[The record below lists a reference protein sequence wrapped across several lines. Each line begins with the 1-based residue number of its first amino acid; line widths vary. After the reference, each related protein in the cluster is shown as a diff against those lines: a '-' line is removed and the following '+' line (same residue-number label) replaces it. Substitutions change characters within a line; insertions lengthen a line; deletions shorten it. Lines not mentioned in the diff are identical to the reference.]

1 MDNHKFCVSA
11 LVDSVQIGRVYQ
23 SLFQGSFG
31 VLMGLT
37 RLPNDDTKLADWS
50 NFMKHRYNMTVTAS
64 SMPPYLDRLDPF
76 VYVMQDPVPNT
87 PGIAQ
92 SYIGLR
98 LSSTNLARSVLYE
111 VLKPF
116 TEEDAIGTPVPFY
129 GHQVAVS
136 GFLQFGTL
144 NGLPGMLLF
153 TTIFDADPSSYVIMT
168 ATLFDS
174 FIANVTAVSQQA
186 VIVITDHLGR
196 SLEIGNCSLNN
207 TEQILTRSVNLT
219 AHSKWTVQIGQC
231 PGYKTAFVTW
241 RRYVILSICIAT
253 TVMALIVCVFV
264 MKFQQKM
271 VAQAVERTRN
281 QEKALAH
288 QLVVGYICHEL
299 RNPLH
304 IIKTSF
310 RSLVTAVRD
319 VTNAVTAVHCV
330 TGTSTSMG
338 SSSMTG
344 NSGDSG
350 VDDVDGDNGWLL
362 QGDGDSL
369 TDEELLSVVC
379 DASTAL
385 QQMQTTVNEVLDY
398 RAIDSGLSSLK
409 LDRVPFAINQVRKG

>member
-1 MDNHKFCVSA
+1 
-11 LVDSVQIGRVYQ
+11 VYQ

-31 VLMGLT
+31 VLMGLA
-37 RLPNDDTKLADWS
+37 RLPNNDTALAEWS
-50 NFMKHRYNMTVTAS
+50 VFMRKRYNMTVTAS
-64 SMPPYLDRLDPF
+64 SMPPYLDQLDPF

-98 LSSTNLARSVLYE
+98 LSSTNIARRVLYQALE
-111 VLKPF
+111 PF
-116 TEEDAIGTPVPFY
+116 TEDDAVGTPVPFF

-136 GFLQFGTL
+136 GFLQFGSTI

-153 TTIFDADPSSYVIMT
+153 TTIFDEDPSSYIIMT
-168 ATLFDS
+168 ATLFDD
-174 FIANVTAVSQQA
+174 FIANVTAVSPQA
-186 VIVITDHLGR
+186 VLVITDHLGR

-207 TEQILTRSVNLT
+207 TEQTLTRSVNLT
-219 AHSKWTVQIGQC
+219 AHAKWTVQIGQC
-231 PGYKTAFVTW
+231 PGYKEAFITW
-241 RRYVILSICIAT
+241 RRYVILSICIVT

-264 MKFQQKM
+264 IKFQQKM

-281 QEKALAH
+281 QEKAVAH

-319 VTNAVTAVHCV
+319 VANAVTNMNFA
-330 TGTSTSMG
+330 TGPRTTT

-350 VDDVDGDNGWLL
+350 GVDEME
-362 QGDGDSL
+362 
-369 TDEELLSVVC
+369 T
-379 DASTAL
+379 
-385 QQMQTTVNEVLDY
+385 
-398 RAIDSGLSSLK
+398 I
-409 LDRVPFAINQVRKG
+409 